1 MYNHQLDTFIQAADA
16 GSFSKA
22 AEALFISSTAVMKQ
36 INLLEGNLGVQLF
49 HRTLRGLTLTN
60 AGKSYYQDAKYMIQY
75 ARDAQVRAKNAMQ
88 DNASVIRIGT
98 SLMTPSQFLL
108 DLWPQVHEVHSEL
121 KFQMVNFDN
130 TPENAR
136 EILAN
141 LGQNIDIVAG
151 IFDETMLG
159 LRGCTALEL
168 MRVPICCAVS
178 IYHPLAQKKIL
189 SLADLSGRRFML
201 MKRNWSKYVDKLRD
215 DLWENYPE
223 IEIVDFAF
231 YNLEVFNQCEHENA
245 LLMAVPQ
252 WEGVHPLLKILP
264 VEWNHSIPFGL
275 LHSPSPSPAVRKLIQ
290 TVAQVMSTRIQPEG

>member
-1 MYNHQLDTFIQAADA
+1 MYNHQLDTFIQVADA

-22 AEALFISSTAVMKQ
+22 AEAMFISSTAVMKQ
-36 INLLEGNLGVQLF
+36 INLLEGSLGVQLF
-49 HRTLRGLTLTN
+49 HRTPRGLTLTN

-75 ARDAQVRAKNAMQ
+75 ARDAQVREKNAMQ
-88 DNASVIRIGT
+88 DNESIVRIGT
-98 SLMTPSQFLL
+98 SLMTPSQFLME
-108 DLWPQVHEVHSEL
+108 LWPQVHEIRPEL
-121 KFQMVNFDN
+121 KFQMVSFDN

-151 IFDETMLG
+151 IFDETMLN
-159 LRGCTALEL
+159 LRSCAALEL

-178 IYHPLAQKKIL
+178 IYHPLAQKKKL
-189 SLADLSGRRFML
+189 SISDLSGQRFL
-201 MKRNWSKYVDKLRD
+201 MMERNWSKYTDELRD
-215 DLWENYPE
+215 DLWKNYPE
-223 IEIVDFAF
+223 IEIVDFSF
-231 YNLEVFNQCEHENA
+231 YNLEVFNRCEHENA

-275 LHSPSPSPAVRKLIQ
+275 LHSPTPSPTVQKLIR
-290 TVAQVMSTRIQPEG
+290 TVTQVMKPALQLKG